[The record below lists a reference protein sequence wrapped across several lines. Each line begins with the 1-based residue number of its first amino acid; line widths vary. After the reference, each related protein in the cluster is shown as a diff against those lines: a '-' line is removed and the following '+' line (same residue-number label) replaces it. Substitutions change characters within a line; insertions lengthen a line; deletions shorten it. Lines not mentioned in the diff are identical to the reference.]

1 MKLIS
6 YKSDGLGGF
15 FGVSNSLKLGTTI
28 RLTYNKLQIVL
39 FLIIISGLTS
49 PTSSITNL
57 LSLIIA
63 LQRSNEAYKNI
74 KPRTCRKL
82 NLTQTAL
89 CLSNLVIF
97 IIISKLLFWMYH
109 LLLLSGDVEI
119 NPGPKSIDNL
129 NDSSDSSSDILSQAL
144 TCHLSIFHMNI
155 QSIVPKMELI
165 KADADTYDILIFTE
179 SWLKPSTPD
188 TSIRIDNYVGP
199 FRTDRPDCQ
208 GGGVVAY
215 VRETIACR
223 RRPDLEVRG
232 LEALWLEIEINSKN
246 VLVGGFYRAPGSDAA
261 YFDLLKESVDRA
273 YNTNTEDIIITGDF
287 NFNMMSK
294 NMNKL

>member
-1 MKLIS
+1 
-6 YKSDGLGGF
+6 
-15 FGVSNSLKLGTTI
+15 
-28 RLTYNKLQIVL
+28 
-39 FLIIISGLTS
+39 
-49 PTSSITNL
+49 
-57 LSLIIA
+57 
-63 LQRSNEAYKNI
+63 
-74 KPRTCRKL
+74 
-82 NLTQTAL
+82 
-89 CLSNLVIF
+89 
-97 IIISKLLFWMYH
+97 MYY

-119 NPGPKSIDNL
+119 NPGPISIDHL
-129 NDSSDSSSDILSQAL
+129 NDTSDSSSDILSQAL

-165 KADADTYDILIFTE
+165 KAEADTYDILIFTE
-179 SWLKPSTPD
+179 SWLKHSTPD
-188 TSIRIDNYVGP
+188 TPIRIDNYVGP
-199 FRTDRPDCQ
+199 FRADRPDRQ

-273 YNTNTEDIIITGDF
+273 YHTNTVDIIITGDF
-287 NFNMMSK
+287 KFNMMSK
-294 NMNKL
+294 NMNKLKELILEYNRPDTFYRNHIYSDRLDTRKKSIKCSLQHGSRSFRSQSDPLSLSYHYPTEIHPTYNQKLQKKNMELQACRLR